1 MRKMKKE
8 PMSDRYNIKGAERC
22 FQILDLAIK
31 LDRSI
36 SISDVMQ
43 KFDVNT
49 NMKSTCRRRFIS
61 SSFSSLVIGV
71 MMGGTIPLM
80 KSVFIPPSY
89 LPIFVPET
97 FA

>member
-49 NMKSTCRRRFIS
+49 NMTPSPINAIFIWF
-61 SSFSSLVIGV
+61 FSSLLRFNRYVQN
-71 MMGGTIPLM
+71 
-80 KSVFIPPSY
+80 
-89 LPIFVPET
+89 IFGHPQSQQL
-97 FA
+97 FYNL